1 MRILCLPKP
10 CASIPPCAGF
20 PHAMQQGFGGLKRSE
35 LTAYAWPLSP
45 RPVLGNLRTCKLGL
59 DFMVVLTG

>member
-1 MRILCLPKP
+1 MRVLCLPKP

-35 LTAYAWPLSP
+35 LTA
-45 RPVLGNLRTCKLGL
+45 
-59 DFMVVLTG
+59 